1 MCEPL
6 FFMKYKYTKLFLLTS
21 LSITFSSLALLQGQ
35 ADPSVSRAEYEALS
49 KRVSLLEARLNNQMD
64 TLTKEVLQ
72 AMPDQDEGNK
82 SLINSVVDAVK
93 QREQQV
99 NFPWMDSAKWALIRE
114 GQSVDQVTAI
124 LGKPTLNEPSLRKW
138 VDYVYSYQGRRPSDN
153 KRIEGKV
160 RFKKDIVV
168 DVEVPN
174 L

>member
-1 MCEPL
+1 
-6 FFMKYKYTKLFLLTS
+6 MKYNQKKIFLITSFFVFCTS
-21 LSITFSSLALLQGQ
+21 LTVLQGQ
-35 ADPSVSRAEYEALS
+35 ADPSVSRAEYRALAA
-49 KRVSLLEARLNNQMD
+49 RVAALEARLNNQMD
-64 TLTKEVLQ
+64 ALTSNVLQ
-72 AMPDQDEGNK
+72 AMPEQGEGQK
-82 SLINSVVDAVK
+82 SLISSVVDAVK

-99 NFPWMDSAKWALIRE
+99 NFPWMDSSKWALIRE

-160 RFKKDIVV
+160 RFKKDMVV
-168 DVEVPN
+168 DIDTPN

>member
-1 MCEPL
+1 
-6 FFMKYKYTKLFLLTS
+6 MKQNHTKLFLLICCYVPCAS
-21 LSITFSSLALLQGQ
+21 LTAVHGQ
-35 ADPSVSRAEYEALS
+35 VDPSVSRAEYESLAA
-49 KRVSLLEARLNNQMD
+49 RVAVLEARLNNQMD
-64 TLTKEVLQ
+64 TLTSDVLQ
-72 AMPDQDEGNK
+72 AMPEQGEGQK
-82 SLINSVVDAVK
+82 SLISSVVDAVK

-99 NFPWMDSAKWALIRE
+99 NFPWMDNSKWALIRE

-160 RFKKDIVV
+160 RFKKDMVV
-168 DVEVPN
+168 DIDTPN

>member
-1 MCEPL
+1 M
-6 FFMKYKYTKLFLLTS
+6 
-21 LSITFSSLALLQGQ
+21 
-35 ADPSVSRAEYEALS
+35 SRAEYEALAA
-49 KRVSLLEARLNNQMD
+49 RVSVLEARLNNQMD
-64 TLTKEVLQ
+64 TLTSDVLQ
-72 AMPDQDEGNK
+72 AMPEQGEGQK
-82 SLINSVVDAVK
+82 SLISSVVDAVK

-99 NFPWMDSAKWALIRE
+99 NFPWMDSSKWALVRE

-168 DVEVPN
+168 DIDTPN

>member
-1 MCEPL
+1 
-6 FFMKYKYTKLFLLTS
+6 MKYNHTKLFSLTS
-21 LSITFSSLALLQGQ
+21 LFVLCTSLTAIQ
-35 ADPSVSRAEYEALS
+35 AQVDSSVSRAEYEALVA
-49 KRVSLLEARLNNQMD
+49 RVSVLEARLNNQMD
-64 TLTKEVLQ
+64 TLTSDVLQ
-72 AMPDQDEGNK
+72 AMPEQGEGQK
-82 SLINSVVDAVK
+82 SLISSVVDAVK

-99 NFPWMDSAKWALIRE
+99 NFPWMDKAKWALIRE
-114 GQSVDQVTAI
+114 GQSADQVTAI

-168 DVEVPN
+168 DLEVPN

>member
-1 MCEPL
+1 MN
-6 FFMKYKYTKLFLLTS
+6 TLTS
-21 LSITFSSLALLQGQ
+21 
-35 ADPSVSRAEYEALS
+35 SV
-49 KRVSLLEARLNNQMD
+49 LE
-64 TLTKEVLQ
+64 
-72 AMPDQDEGNK
+72 AMPDQDRRQK

-99 NFPWMDSAKWALIRE
+99 NFPWMDSSKWVLIRE
-114 GQSVDQVTAI
+114 GQSVDQVAAI
-124 LGKPTLNEPSLRKW
+124 LGKPTLKESSLRKW

-168 DVEVPN
+168 DLEAPN

>member
-1 MCEPL
+1 
-6 FFMKYKYTKLFLLTS
+6 MKYNHTKLFLLTCCYVLCAS
-21 LSITFSSLALLQGQ
+21 FTVLQGQ
-35 ADPSVSRAEYEALS
+35 ADPSVSRAEYEALAA
-49 KRVSLLEARLNNQMD
+49 RVSVLEARLNNQLD
-64 TLTKEVLQ
+64 TLTSNVLQ
-72 AMPDQDEGNK
+72 AMPEQGEGQK
-82 SLINSVVDAVK
+82 SLISSVVDAVK

-99 NFPWMDSAKWALIRE
+99 NFPWMDSSKWALIRE

-160 RFKKDIVV
+160 RFKKDMVV
-168 DVEVPN
+168 DIDTPN

>member
-1 MCEPL
+1 MEHNQT
-6 FFMKYKYTKLFLLTS
+6 KYFLLICFFALYAS
-21 LSITFSSLALLQGQ
+21 LTTLQGQ
-35 ADPSVSRAEYEALS
+35 ADPSVSRAEYEALAA
-49 KRVSLLEARLNNQMD
+49 RVSVLEARLNNQMD
-64 TLTKEVLQ
+64 TLTSDVLQ
-72 AMPDQDEGNK
+72 AMPEQGEGQK
-82 SLINSVVDAVK
+82 SLISSVVDAVK

-99 NFPWMDSAKWALIRE
+99 NFPWMDSSKWALIRE

-160 RFKKDIVV
+160 RFRKDMVV
-168 DVEVPN
+168 DIDTPN

>member
-1 MCEPL
+1 
-6 FFMKYKYTKLFLLTS
+6 MKYNHTKLFLLICCYVLCAS
-21 LSITFSSLALLQGQ
+21 LTAVHGQ
-35 ADPSVSRAEYEALS
+35 AGPSVSRAEYESLAA
-49 KRVSLLEARLNNQMD
+49 RVAVLEARLNNQMD
-64 TLTKEVLQ
+64 TLTSDVLQ
-72 AMPDQDEGNK
+72 AMPEQGEGQK
-82 SLINSVVDAVK
+82 SLISSVVDAVK

-99 NFPWMDSAKWALIRE
+99 NFPWMDSSKWALIRE

-160 RFKKDIVV
+160 RFKKDMVV
-168 DVEVPN
+168 DIDTPN

>member
-1 MCEPL
+1 MIYNQ
-6 FFMKYKYTKLFLLTS
+6 KKLFLITSFFVFCTS
-21 LSITFSSLALLQGQ
+21 LTTLQGQ
-35 ADPSVSRAEYEALS
+35 ADPSVSRAEYEALAA
-49 KRVSLLEARLNNQMD
+49 RVSVLEARLNNQMD
-64 TLTKEVLQ
+64 TLTSDVLQ
-72 AMPDQDEGNK
+72 AMPEQGEGQK
-82 SLINSVVDAVK
+82 SLISSVVDAVK

-99 NFPWMDSAKWALIRE
+99 NFPWMDSSKWALIRE

-160 RFKKDIVV
+160 RFKKDMVV
-168 DVEVPN
+168 DIDTPN

>member
-1 MCEPL
+1 MCIRDS
-6 FFMKYKYTKLFLLTS
+6 LT
-21 LSITFSSLALLQGQ
+21 TLQGQ
-35 ADPSVSRAEYEALS
+35 ADPSVSRAEYEALAA
-49 KRVSLLEARLNNQMD
+49 RVSVLEARLNNQMD
-64 TLTKEVLQ
+64 TLTSDVLQ
-72 AMPDQDEGNK
+72 AMPEQGEGQK
-82 SLINSVVDAVK
+82 SLISSVVDAVK

-99 NFPWMDSAKWALIRE
+99 NFPWMDSSKWALIRE

-160 RFKKDIVV
+160 RFKKDMVV
-168 DVEVPN
+168 DIDTPN

>member
-1 MCEPL
+1 
-6 FFMKYKYTKLFLLTS
+6 MKQNQIKLFLLTCICVCCTS
-21 LSITFSSLALLQGQ
+21 HTVLNGQ
-35 ADPSVSRAEYEALS
+35 VDSSVSRAEYEALV
-49 KRVSLLEARLNNQMD
+49 KRVAVLEARLNNQMD
-64 TLTKEVLQ
+64 TLASSVLE
-72 AMPDQDEGNK
+72 AIPDQGKRQK

-99 NFPWMDSAKWALIRE
+99 NFPWMDQSKWARIRE

-124 LGKPTLNEPSLRKW
+124 LGRPTLKEPSLRKW

-168 DVEVPN
+168 DIGAPN

>member
-1 MCEPL
+1 
-6 FFMKYKYTKLFLLTS
+6 
-21 LSITFSSLALLQGQ
+21 
-35 ADPSVSRAEYEALS
+35 VSRAEYEALAA
-49 KRVSLLEARLNNQMD
+49 RVSVLEARLNNQMD
-64 TLTKEVLQ
+64 TLTSDVLQ
-72 AMPDQDEGNK
+72 AMPEQGEGQK
-82 SLINSVVDAVK
+82 SLISSVVDAVK

-99 NFPWMDSAKWALIRE
+99 NFPWMDSSKWALIRE

-160 RFKKDIVV
+160 RFKKDMVV
-168 DVEVPN
+168 DIDTPN

>member
-1 MCEPL
+1 MIYNQ
-6 FFMKYKYTKLFLLTS
+6 KKLFLITSFFVFCTILT
-21 LSITFSSLALLQGQ
+21 TLQGQ
-35 ADPSVSRAEYEALS
+35 ADPSVSRAEYEALAA
-49 KRVSLLEARLNNQMD
+49 RVSVLEARLNNQMD
-64 TLTKEVLQ
+64 TLTSDVLQ
-72 AMPDQDEGNK
+72 AMPEQGEGQK
-82 SLINSVVDAVK
+82 SLISSVVDAVK

-99 NFPWMDSAKWALIRE
+99 NFPWMDSSKWALIRE

-160 RFKKDIVV
+160 RFKKDMVV
-168 DVEVPN
+168 DIDTPN

>member
-1 MCEPL
+1 MSP
-6 FFMKYKYTKLFLLTS
+6 FFMKHNQTKLFLLTCICVYCTNLTVLVGQVDS
-21 LSITFSSLALLQGQ
+21 SI
-35 ADPSVSRAEYEALS
+35 SRAEYEALAN
-49 KRVSLLEARLNNQMD
+49 RVAALEARLNNQMN
-64 TLTKEVLQ
+64 TLTSSVLE
-72 AMPDQDEGNK
+72 AMPDQDSRQK

-99 NFPWMDSAKWALIRE
+99 NFPWMDSSKWALIRE
-114 GQSVDQVTAI
+114 GQSVDQVAAI
-124 LGKPTLNEPSLRKW
+124 LGKPTLKESSLRKW

-168 DVEVPN
+168 DLEAPN

>member
-1 MCEPL
+1 MCIRDS
-6 FFMKYKYTKLFLLTS
+6 LT
-21 LSITFSSLALLQGQ
+21 TLQGQ
-35 ADPSVSRAEYEALS
+35 ADPSVSRAEYEALAA
-49 KRVSLLEARLNNQMD
+49 RVSVLEARLNNQMD
-64 TLTKEVLQ
+64 TLTSDVLQ
-72 AMPDQDEGNK
+72 AMPEQGEGQK
-82 SLINSVVDAVK
+82 SLISSVVDAVK

-99 NFPWMDSAKWALIRE
+99 NFPWMDSSKWALIRE

-168 DVEVPN
+168 DVDTPN